1 VRKIVW
7 LILVAALAAAG
18 WLTWALLTPTQPSGQ
33 TFVLLHPG
41 YSTRRIAAELKAA
54 GLIRSEEAFVLW
66 HYFHR
71 HRSLKAG
78 EYLFEKPANVINIQK
93 RLRRGDVYFH
103 TVVVPEGFTM
113 FDIARAIEAAGL
125 GSAQDFLK
133 VAQSDTALIA
143 DLAPGAHSLEGYLFP
158 DTYEFSRMMTMQDMA
173 AAMVKQFRQVAH
185 QIGLISTAASLPAR
199 SHLTQVSA
207 HPGSPQTNHADQ
219 PAGIP
224 SQTSNAVPNDVPNAV
239 PNDVQRTV
247 TMASIVEKE
256 TAVADE
262 RPLVASVYYNRLEK
276 KIALDADPSIIY
288 AELLAGT
295 YSGAL
300 HHADM
305 QFKSPYN
312 TYRYPGL
319 PPGPIGNPGR
329 SALEAAMHP
338 APNRLL
344 LFRRRRPG
352 SSPLRPHHGRTQQ
365 KRSRLPSPPCTYGN
379 CGVRVPASGPRR
391 SFSRSPDNQRL
402 GIACTTLH
410 PPLQN

>member
-7 LILVAALAAAG
+7 LILVVALAAAG

-41 YSTRRIAAELKAA
+41 YSTRRIAAELKGA
-54 GLIRSEEAFVLW
+54 GIIRSEEAFVLW

-78 EYLFEKPANVINIQK
+78 EYLFEKSANVIDIQK

-113 FDIARAIEAAGL
+113 FDIARAVEAAGL
-125 GSAQDFLK
+125 GSAEDFLK

-185 QIGLISTAASLPAR
+185 QIGLISLAASATSRDRLRRVA
-199 SHLTQVSA
+199 A
-207 HPGSPQTNHADQ
+207 HKGAPTNTGQ
-219 PAGIP
+219 PAD
-224 SQTSNAVPNDVPNAV
+224 SSDKAS
-239 PNDVQRTV
+239 NDVQRTV
-247 TMASIVEKE
+247 IMASIVEKE
-256 TAVADE
+256 TAVAEE
-262 RPLVASVYYNRLEK
+262 RPLVASVYYNRLQK

-295 YSGAL
+295 YQGAL

-305 QFKSPYN
+305 QFSSPYN

-319 PPGPIGNPGR
+319 PPGPIGNPGK

-338 APNRLL
+338 AQSDYYYFVADAQGHHRFARTMEEHNKNVAAY
-344 LFRRRRPG
+344 RRAM
-352 SSPLRPHHGRTQQ
+352 H
-365 KRSRLPSPPCTYGN
+365 
-379 CGVRVPASGPRR
+379 VR
-391 SFSRSPDNQRL
+391 
-402 GIACTTLH
+402 
-410 PPLQN
+410 